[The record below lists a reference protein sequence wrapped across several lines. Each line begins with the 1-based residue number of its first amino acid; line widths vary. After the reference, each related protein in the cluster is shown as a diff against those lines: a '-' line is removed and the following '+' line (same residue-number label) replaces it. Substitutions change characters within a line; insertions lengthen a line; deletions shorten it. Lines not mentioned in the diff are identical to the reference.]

1 MPICQPHMR
10 EMINKMEKMIPD
22 LRMFDTSRSSGS
34 ESEDE
39 GGEEDSSRLSQK
51 LQETPSLAR
60 VKAALPIEEA
70 GQAARILD
78 VAGSVGVFIQG
89 VPQKIGTA
97 ADRRRESA
105 RIERINIEKEAARKQ
120 IQKKT
125 KGLGRRQSS
134 KKTIL
139 ISDDDEEEEKRC
151 AGTSKRWNVIND
163 EEDIRQ
169 AGGSPYPDDE
179 NNSVETGPTH
189 SVRENTSSSSSLGS
203 SSPNSAAEPHVQK
216 ALNYIRERRKENL
229 KRSLEAKKRR
239 QKMMDEMLLRLLDER
254 GRRSQEEGEKELLR
268 MAAHVIKCKKGCRN
282 QRWGFSVIVCL
293 KIINPLNWALSTQI
307 RIVHTNF

>member
-151 AGTSKRWNVIND
+151 AGASKRWNVISD

-169 AGGSPYPDDE
+169 AGGSPHPDDE
-179 NNSVETGPTH
+179 NNSVETGPPH
-189 SVRENTSSSSSLGS
+189 SVRENTSSSSSLGI
-203 SSPNSAAEPHVQK
+203 SSPNSAAEPYVQK
-216 ALNYIRERRKENL
+216 ALKHIRERRKENL